1 MAQKSEPTRTIL
13 VPALGLLVVLL
24 ILVLVTFRFAVS
36 EAEKGLESW
45 QSRMSLVADS
55 RVAEVSEWLNRHLG
69 NVEQLASDASIQLYA
84 STIVQTNDAG
94 DNGGNNAEAQ
104 RGYIYSLLSVEAE
117 ASGFHEQRA
126 IDSVAANIKRP
137 NRAGLA
143 LLDKAG
149 KILVST
155 AGMPM
160 LRPEEMALDG
170 TRSFVRLGPR
180 LDDKTPLV
188 LVGAPIS
195 MSADGQTVSAWIVG
209 ARPLNRD
216 FLGTL
221 DQPGDDSVTAETY
234 LVTYAGADSDL
245 DANADSNADIVT
257 PITPLRRG
265 GRTGSARFDPAASYA
280 ARQPGGFEQLPN
292 YDGQLVLV
300 TGRELSAPVPWVLVR
315 TIEASEAFAD
325 INERRNSL
333 FLTLSLA
340 ALSVLAALILA
351 WRHGVSRKLEK
362 SYEQQSALS
371 SQNQALSVF
380 LRSVSDGQP
389 AAVAAL
395 DADMTARFVNKKMAA
410 IAGISSL
417 ELENRR
423 LDTVFDSETASLLRE
438 KVEKAAAGTPQSIA
452 SLQPSEQSD
461 RLFKTDVLPLESAG
475 ETSAS
480 VLLVMQDITDLVAA
494 NQRSE
499 NLFRQLISTL
509 TQIIDARDPWSKH
522 HSTRVADVAA
532 AMAKEMGWG
541 LEQQDA
547 MQTAGQLVNLGKIFV
562 PIDILTKQS
571 PLSEDELALVR
582 DSISKGARLIADVG
596 LKESVAETL
605 EQMREHWDGSG
616 EPTGRAGDAIEPG
629 ARLLAVANA
638 FVGIVSARAHRKSL
652 GFDKAVDILQGDA
665 GKRFERR
672 AVAALQNILENKDGR
687 QRWADY
693 TKVPDID

>member
-1 MAQKSEPTRTIL
+1 MSQQRESSRKLL
-13 VPALGLLVVLL
+13 VPVLGFVSVLLVLL
-24 ILVLVTFRFAVS
+24 LGIFSFAAS

-55 RVAEVSEWLNRHLG
+55 RVAAVSKWLNRHLG
-69 NVEQLASDASIQLYA
+69 DVEQLAGDASVQLYA
-84 STIVQTNDAG
+84 TTIVQASTPGNDG
-94 DNGGNNAEAQ
+94 DNSGEAQ

-126 IDSVAANIKRP
+126 IDSVAANVSRP
-137 NRAGLA
+137 SRAGLA
-143 LLDKAG
+143 LVDSAG

-160 LRPEEMALDG
+160 LRPAEMALEG
-170 TRSFVRLGPR
+170 VRSFVRLGPS
-180 LDDKTPLV
+180 LDDKTPLM

-195 MSADGQTVSAWIVG
+195 LNNDGQTVTVWIVG
-209 ARPLNRD
+209 ARPLDRD
-216 FLGTL
+216 FLDTL
-221 DQPGDDSVTAETY
+221 SQPGDDSATAESY
-234 LVTYAGADSDL
+234 LVTYSEADSTI
-245 DANADSNADIVT
+245 DIVT

-265 GRTGSARFDPAASYA
+265 GRTGNARLDPAASFA
-280 ARQPGGFEQLPN
+280 ARQPGGFNQLPN
-292 YDGQLVLV
+292 YDGRRVLV
-300 TGRELSAPVPWVLVR
+300 TGRELSAPVSWVLVR

-340 ALSVLAALILA
+340 ALSVLGALVLA

-362 SYEQQSALS
+362 SYEQQSTLS
-371 SQNQALSVF
+371 SENQALSVF

-395 DADMTARFVNKKMAA
+395 DADMTARFVNKQMAA
-410 IAGISSL
+410 IAGISSP

-423 LDTVFDSETASLLRE
+423 LDTIFNNETAGLLRK
-438 KVEKAAAGTPQSIA
+438 KVEKAATGRAQSIE
-452 SLQPSEQSD
+452 SLQASDHSD
-461 RLFKTDVLPLESAG
+461 RLFKTDILPLEGAG

-522 HSTRVADVAA
+522 HSARVADVAS
-532 AMAKEMGWG
+532 AMAAEMGWNP
-541 LEQQDA
+541 EQQEA
-547 MQTAGQLVNLGKIFV
+547 MRTAGQLVNLGKIFV

-571 PLSEDELALVR
+571 PLSDDELALVR
-582 DSISKGARLIADVG
+582 DSMSKGAQLIADVG
-596 LKESVAETL
+596 LKGSIAETL
-605 EQMREHWDGSG
+605 DQMREHWDGSG
-616 EPTGRAGDAIEPG
+616 EPKGRAGDAIEPG
-629 ARLLAVANA
+629 ARLLSVANA
-638 FVGIVSARAHRKSL
+638 FVGIVSARAHRQSL
-652 GFDKAVDILQGDA
+652 GFDKAVDILQADA

-687 QRWADY
+687 QRWTDF
-693 TKVPDID
+693 TKVPDIDQGS